1 MADKIRVLLGEE
13 EVNKRINEVAEQI
26 NKDYAGKDIHLI
38 CILKGGVFFTCE
50 LAKRLTVPVSM
61 DFMSVSSYGAGTV
74 SIGVVKIIKDLDEP
88 LEGKDVL
95 IVEDIIDSGR
105 TLAYLIE
112 ILKQRGPKSIHL
124 CTLLDKPERRVKKQV
139 HVDYTC
145 FTIPDEFVVG
155 YGLDYD
161 QKYRNLPYIGV
172 VESAQE

>member
-1 MADKIRVLLGEE
+1 MA
-13 EVNKRINEVAEQI
+13 AQI
-26 NKDYAGKDIHLI
+26 NKDYEGKEVHLI

-50 LAKRLTVPVSM
+50 LAKRLTIPVSL
-61 DFMSVSSYGAGTV
+61 DFMSVSSYGSDTK
-74 SIGVVKIIKDLDEP
+74 SSGVVKIIKDLDEP
-88 LEGKDVL
+88 LEGKNVI

-112 ILKQRGPKSIHL
+112 VLKQRNPKNIEL

-139 HVDYTC
+139 KVDYTC

-172 VESAQE
+172 IDQSGGHL